1 MIFGVNDSDMFMFWG
16 LILIICFIILG
27 LILMI
32 LSFCGCV
39 WGVSAAI
46 WTLMMVSRAILDGF
60 GGLWG
65 RFLKPWG
72 HLESHL
78 ECFLE

>member
-1 MIFGVNDSDMFMFWG
+1 MVVVSFVFFGVNDGDIWMLLK
-16 LILIICFIILG
+16 LILLGYFIVLG

-46 WTLMMVSRAILDGF
+46 WTLMVVSRAILDGF
-60 GGLWG
+60 GGSLG
-65 RFLKPWG
+65 VAF
-72 HLESHL
+72 
-78 ECFLE
+78 